1 MSERRFVL
9 IDFTYMNRAGC
20 LRLYEAGHTYAFPQA
35 VAHAATKR
43 ELVAKQHRDVLG
55 IALYAGDEALVRRPL
70 LP

>member
-1 MSERRFVL
+1 MSEYRFVL
-9 IDFTYMNRAGC
+9 VDFTHMNRTGY
-20 LRLYEAGHTYAFPQA
+20 LRLYEAGYIYALSRA

-43 ELVAKQHRDVLG
+43 ASVDYQHRDMLG